1 MVKSKSY
8 ISILWLGLIA
18 CGGWAEVAGGFR
30 PTGSGSEARAQAVA
44 LAAPGH
50 GPRAAVTLKLG
61 HGLDIAHPVH
71 KAMVFMA
78 EKVREESAGRMRVE
92 IFPNEQLGN
101 EKECIEALQLG
112 YLAMTKTSSAPMEG
126 FVPQMRVF
134 GIPYLFRDA
143 AHFWRVCSGPIGK
156 KLLLAGESKRL
167 RGLCYYDA
175 GARSF
180 YADKAIHQPADLAGM
195 KIRVQN
201 SIMSMKMVE
210 AMGGSPTPIPWG
222 ELYTSLDQGVVDGA
236 ENNTPSFRT
245 SRHYEVCQYYSLDE
259 HTRLPDILIISTRVW
274 SHLTPEQQSILQE
287 AVDESV
293 EYQRR
298 IWAEA
303 EEKDLQV
310 VQEGGATVVRPDQ
323 GPFRTSVQR
332 VWKEFEGTDIGDLIR
347 QIQEVQ

>member
-1 MVKSKSY
+1 MSSSRSV
-8 ISILWLGLIA
+8 GLVLCLLLCA
-18 CGGWAEVAGGFR
+18 CGVTHAAVRPEVA
-30 PTGSGSEARAQAVA
+30 
-44 LAAPGH
+44 
-50 GPRAAVTLKLG
+50 LKLG
-61 HGLDIAHPVH
+61 HGLDITHPVH

-78 EKVREESAGRMRVE
+78 EKVREKSGGRMRVE

-126 FVPQMRVF
+126 FVPQMQVF

-143 AHFWRVCSGPIGK
+143 EHFWKVCNGPVGK

-180 YADKAIHQPADLAGM
+180 YAKKPILAPSDLTGL
-195 KIRVQN
+195 KIRVQS
-201 SIMSMKMVE
+201 SIMSIKMVQ

-222 ELYTSLDQGVVDGA
+222 ELYTALDQGVVDGA

-245 SRHYEVCQYYSLDE
+245 SRHYEVCKYYSLDE
-259 HTRLPDILIISTRVW
+259 HTRLPDILIISARVW
-274 SHLTPEQQSILQE
+274 DRLTPEQQRILQE

-293 EYQRR
+293 EYQRK

-303 EEKDLQV
+303 EEADLKI
-310 VQEGGATVVRPDQ
+310 VQEGGAEILRPDKA
-323 GPFRTSVQR
+323 PFRESVR
-332 VWKEFEGTDIGDLIR
+332 SVWKEFEGTEIGTLIQ